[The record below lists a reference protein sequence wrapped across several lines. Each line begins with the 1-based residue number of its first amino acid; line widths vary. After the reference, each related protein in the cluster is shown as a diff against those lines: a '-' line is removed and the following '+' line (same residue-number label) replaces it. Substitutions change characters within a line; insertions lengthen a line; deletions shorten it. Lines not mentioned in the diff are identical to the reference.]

1 MSTSL
6 IEIEN
11 RTLVR
16 VEIDGA
22 GFLSNELTA
31 QLGDAADQAED
42 LGPPAVMLVHVAGH
56 VDPAVLRPWPGRIDI
71 QSVNKW
77 ERVLRRIE
85 RTGLMTVVL
94 VEHACSAL
102 ALELLLVAD
111 RRLACADF
119 SVRYAIPGRDVWP
132 GMALYRLSRQIG
144 YARTRK
150 LFLDGADITAALALE
165 LNIVDETVGHLT
177 SGVDRIAHLLK
188 HAPVDD
194 FAVRRRL
201 MQDSLSTSFDDALGA
216 HLAAC
221 DRALRRS
228 PAPNNEFATAQET
241 TCAARLA
248 PMPNS

>member
-1 MSTSL
+1 MPTSL

-11 RTLVR
+11 CTIVK

-22 GFLSNELTA
+22 GLLSNELTT
-31 QLGDAADQAED
+31 QLGNAADQAEE
-42 LGPPAVMLVHVAGH
+42 LGPTGVMLVHAAGH
-56 VDPAVLRPWPGRIDI
+56 VNPAALRPWPGPTEI

-85 RTGLMTVVL
+85 RAGLTTVVL

-119 SVRYAIPGRDVWP
+119 SVRYAIPGGDVWP
-132 GMALYRLSRQIG
+132 GMGLYRLSRQISH
-144 YARTRK
+144 ARSRK
-150 LFLDGADITAALALE
+150 LFLDSTDITAALALE
-165 LNIVDETVGHLT
+165 LNIVDETVDHLT

-188 HAPVDD
+188 QAPVDD

-228 PAPNNEFATAQET
+228 PARSNEFATTKDAT
-241 TCAARLA
+241 SAADLA
-248 PMPNS
+248 RMPNS

>member
-1 MSTSL
+1 MSTSP

-11 RTLVR
+11 CTIVK

-22 GFLSNELTA
+22 GLLSNELAT
-31 QLGDAADQAED
+31 QLGDTVDQAED
-42 LGPPAVMLVHVAGH
+42 LGPSTVMLVHVAGH
-56 VDPAVLRPWPGRIDI
+56 VNPAALRPWPGRIDI

-85 RTGLMTVVL
+85 RTALTTIAL
-94 VEHACSAL
+94 VEHTCSAL

-111 RRLACADF
+111 RRLASGDF
-119 SVRYAIPGRDVWP
+119 SMRYAIPGGDVWP

-144 YARTRK
+144 HARARK
-150 LFLDGADITAALALE
+150 LFLDGTDITAALALE
-165 LNIVDETVGHLT
+165 LNIVDETVDHLA

-228 PAPNNEFATAQET
+228 PARSNEFATTKGATSATGLAQ
-241 TCAARLA
+241 
-248 PMPNS
+248 MPNS